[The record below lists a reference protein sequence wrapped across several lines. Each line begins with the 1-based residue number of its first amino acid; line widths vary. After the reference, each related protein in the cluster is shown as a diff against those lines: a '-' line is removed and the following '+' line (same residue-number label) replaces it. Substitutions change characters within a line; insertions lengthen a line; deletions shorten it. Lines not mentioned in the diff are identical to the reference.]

1 MAMAMFCPDDD
12 QHTQSLPTPGYRLFR
27 SFADSFDGT
36 VVQRHAALVP
46 CFNRFNTRCSMAALA
61 AIVSGSQSCRSG
73 SVHPAVRPEYG
84 HFTDVAVAANK
95 NAPVRDDSGPVPR
108 WTRTKMESSQS

>member
-1 MAMAMFCPDDD
+1 MARFYPDDD
-12 QHTQSLPTPGYRLFR
+12 RHTQLLPTPDYRLVR
-27 SFADSFDGT
+27 GFADSFDGA

-84 HFTDVAVAANK
+84 NFTDVTVAANK
-95 NAPVRDDSGPVPR
+95 NAPVRDNPGPVPR
-108 WTRTKMESSQS
+108 WTRTRMESSQS